1 MNYFLA
7 VGEGSG
13 RGHTFDFDL
22 EEFCRRFGY
31 FPVQAESALRIL
43 SRAGYI
49 DYQEERDNASRLM
62 FVIGREELYRIAE
75 LDEWSER
82 LMRVVMRTYTGL
94 FSEYVFISESSLS
107 AHSGLS
113 QEAVYSILSELTRRG
128 IVSYIPRKDSP
139 ALTYLVERLD
149 VKHIRIPEEVYEQ
162 RKAKMK
168 ERVDAMIAYCTDRE
182 SCRSRILTAY
192 FGEKGG
198 CNCGI
203 CDVCTRKTATSLR
216 HGELHD
222 MMDFL
227 LAEIDKGNDLPENLL
242 RACPG
247 DRGKAEEVLRYM
259 IGEEMVSIADGVLKR
274 RN

>member
-1 MNYFLA
+1 M
-7 VGEGSG
+7 
-13 RGHTFDFDL
+13 
-22 EEFCRRFGY
+22 
-31 FPVQAESALRIL
+31 
-43 SRAGYI
+43 
-49 DYQEERDNASRLM
+49 RL
-62 FVIGREELYRIAE
+62 
-75 LDEWSER
+75 
-82 LMRVVMRTYTGL
+82 VMRTYTGL

-149 VKHIRIPEEVYEQ
+149 VKYIKIPEEVYEQ

-168 ERVDAMIAYCTDRE
+168 ERVDAMIAYCTDHE

-222 MMDFL
+222 MMDFF